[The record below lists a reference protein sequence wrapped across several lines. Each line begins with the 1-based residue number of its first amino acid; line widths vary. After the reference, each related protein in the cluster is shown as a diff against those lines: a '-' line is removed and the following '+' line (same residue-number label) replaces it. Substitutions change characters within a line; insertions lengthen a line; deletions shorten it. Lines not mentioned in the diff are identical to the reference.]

1 MNLID
6 ESLIESPCSNRR
18 NQRKRKFIDD
28 LFAEVFQRIGELYN
42 KSEFYLLLGMSW
54 KDGVA
59 ESFLSLILLVK
70 NLSRGPAIY
79 DQKSKSC
86 I

>member
-28 LFAEVFQRIGELYN
+28 LFAKVLQRIGEIYN
-42 KSEFYLLLGMSW
+42 KSEFCLLLGMSW
-54 KDGVA
+54 NDGVA
-59 ESFLSLILLVK
+59 ESFLSLK

-79 DQKSKSC
+79 DQKSKNC